1 MAPSA
6 LALDGAGDLFIAD
19 FGNGTA
25 GTAKVIEV
33 PRTTSVVPSLVNTGG
48 LLQHPVALAFD
59 YLGNMYIGDAGPGG
73 VNAGTGNPGYVVK
86 IPVGGTPFKMTLP
99 VPIVFPQAL
108 AVDPYTAALLIG
120 DGGDPSGTG
129 QVVQVFLDG
138 TGGTGPV
145 AGVTNPTGLAFD
157 AAENLYILDGNANT
171 ITVVPPDGQQIYALT
186 FNNSK
191 LSAASA
197 LAVSAGAQSFVIADI
212 GSATNNAL
220 VYLNGNASTL
230 NFGNVNLF
238 NSAGPLTATE
248 YNIGNLNLDLKSP
261 YYSQSGVLGFEFLV
275 QSNSTC
281 KNGLTLAPSAACTIN
296 VQFTPYLPGGQ
307 SSNLTV
313 NSDGYNS
320 GVPSTLLE
328 GTGVFSLAQKEPT
341 ARGSVNRSQRRSL
354 RFRGL

>member
-1 MAPSA
+1 
-6 LALDGAGDLFIAD
+6 LA
-19 FGNGTA
+19 
-25 GTAKVIEV
+25 V
-33 PRTTSVVPSLVNTGG
+33 
-48 LLQHPVALAFD
+48 D
-59 YLGNMYIGDAGPGG
+59 YLGNMYIGDAGPAG
-73 VNAGTGNPGYVVK
+73 VNASTGNPGYVVK
-86 IPVGGTPFKMTLP
+86 IPVAGTPFKMTLP

-120 DGGDPSGTG
+120 DGGDPSGGG
-129 QVVQVFLDG
+129 QVVQVFTDG

-171 ITVVPPDGQQIYALT
+171 ITAVPPDGQATYLLA
-186 FNNSK
+186 FDNSK

-220 VYLNGNASTL
+220 IYLNGNASTL
-230 NFGNVNLF
+230 NFGNVNWF
-238 NSAGPLTATE
+238 GSSAPLTATE

-261 YYSQSGVLGFEFLV
+261 YYSQSGLLGFEFPV
-275 QSNSTC
+275 QGNSTC
-281 KNGLTLAPSAACTIN
+281 ANGLLLSPSASCTIS
-296 VQFTPYLPGGQ
+296 VQYTAYLLGGA

-328 GTGVFSLAQKEPT
+328 GTGVFSLAQKGATTRKSANP
-341 ARGSVNRSQRRSL
+341 SQRRSL
-354 RFRGL
+354 RFRGF